1 MFRVIDKSDRTF
13 TADQEFACLS
23 STSSTFDSIG
33 KNSEDDEGGENE
45 IESAYKGPL
54 DMMESLEEALPIK
67 RGISKFYKGK
77 SKSFTSLSET
87 ASLPVKDLTKLE
99 NPYSRRRRNLL
110 SHRIRSRGGI
120 SKKPVKSVLAV
131 AVMAIRQRE
140 GDSSSSSGD
149 DSLPPPGKYH
159 KNLPRQR
166 KGSLEA
172 FTFQDKSEKDEDRKK
187 ATKGATKPV
196 NPIGIKPG
204 QALVTVQ
211 RQGNG
216 HDQE

>member
-1 MFRVIDKSDRTF
+1 MFSVINKIDRTF

-23 STSSTFDSIG
+23 STSSSFDSIG
-33 KNSEDDEGGENE
+33 NNSDDDEGGENE
-45 IESAYKGPL
+45 VESSYKGPL

-120 SKKPVKSVLAV
+120 SKKPVRSVLAV
-131 AVMAIRQRE
+131 AVMAMRQRE
-140 GDSSSSSGD
+140 GDSSSSSGEN
-149 DSLPPPGKYH
+149 SLPTPYH
-159 KNLPRQR
+159 KTHPRQR
-166 KGSLEA
+166 KGS
-172 FTFQDKSEKDEDRKK
+172 FGNCVPVVDSPRCFQTAAGS
-187 ATKGATKPV
+187 
-196 NPIGIKPG
+196 NIHNIIC
-204 QALVTVQ
+204 
-211 RQGNG
+211 
-216 HDQE
+216 